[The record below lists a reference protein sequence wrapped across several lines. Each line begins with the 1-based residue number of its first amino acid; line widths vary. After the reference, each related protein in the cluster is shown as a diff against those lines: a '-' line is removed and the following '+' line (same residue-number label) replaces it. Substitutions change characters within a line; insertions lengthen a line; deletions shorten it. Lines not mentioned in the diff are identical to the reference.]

1 MFGFRLR
8 LSLFLLGHG
17 IFIRGTT
24 KAAPSLLRSCEARA
38 NASPQREPQ
47 SEGFAHTRSRMS
59 SFACTNTARPVSVV
73 CAERRCDGGDEGRAA
88 NLTLVSPIDNAEAV
102 RDVFCESACA
112 LVALVALMLF
122 AYPRGIY
129 LSGSLPCGLRY
140 CNLRHPSLARA
151 PANSLTMLCSCDCSH
166 RLLVPAVH
174 DRVPLPAFR
183 GRRRAAGL
191 GRPWALFRWRSGC
204 RGGDGRVRGC

>member
-1 MFGFRLR
+1 M
-8 LSLFLLGHG
+8 
-17 IFIRGTT
+17 RG
-24 KAAPSLLRSCEARA
+24 AC

-59 SFACTNTARPVSVV
+59 SAACTNTERPVSVV
-73 CAERRCDGGDEGRAA
+73 CAERPHDGGDEVRAA
-88 NLTLVSPIDNAEAV
+88 CLALVSPIDNAEAV
-102 RDVFCESACA
+102 RDVFCESSRA

-151 PANSLTMLCSCDCSH
+151 PANSLTMLCRCGCSH

-174 DRVPLPAFR
+174 DRVPLPALH
-183 GRRRAAGL
+183 GRRRADGL
-191 GRPWALFRWRSGC
+191 GRPWALVRWRSGC
-204 RGGDGRVRGC
+204 RGGDGRGRGC